1 MTDRISMEQYQT
13 MLKSITDIYRQKGMD
28 YKDKSNLP
36 VAMEQYDRTY
46 DEYRAALQ
54 NVTDEAYQLLPNAN
68 LTPLIDKLIQLTY
81 ADGFAVMILGNNPA
95 QSVSVYAMDH
105 VIRLSDKDTVMK
117 AFDKYT
123 EECIEEI
130 NAKRFL

>member
-36 VAMEQYDRTY
+36 IAMEQYNRTY

-54 NVTDEAYQLLPNAN
+54 NVTDEAYQLLPNAD
-68 LTPLIDKLIQLTY
+68 LSSLINKLIQLTY

-95 QSVSVYAMDH
+95 QSVSVYAMNH
-105 VIRLSDKDTVMK
+105 VIGLSNKNAVTT

-123 EECIEEI
+123 NECIEEI

>member
-1 MTDRISMEQYQT
+1 MEEYQT

-36 VAMEQYDRTY
+36 IAMEQYDRTY

-54 NVTDEAYQLLPNAN
+54 NVTDEAYQLLPNAD
-68 LTPLIDKLIQLTY
+68 LSSLIDKLIQLTY
-81 ADGFAVMILGNNPA
+81 ADGFAVMVLEANPA
-95 QSVSVYAMDH
+95 QSVSMYTMNH
-105 VIRLSDKDTVMK
+105 VIGVSDKGTVMK

-130 NAKRFL
+130 NVKRFL

>member
-36 VAMEQYDRTY
+36 IAMEQYDSTY
-46 DEYRAALQ
+46 DEYRATLQ
-54 NVTDEAYQLLPNAN
+54 NVTDEAYQLLPNAD
-68 LTPLIDKLIQLTY
+68 LSSLIDKLIQLTY
-81 ADGFAVMILGNNPA
+81 ADGFAVMVLGNNPA
-95 QSVSVYAMDH
+95 QSVSMYTMNH